1 MPATY
6 IQIASNILSTNT
18 ATITFSSIPNTY
30 TDLLLKISARTASN
44 ADYDPLY
51 LDFNNDTASNYSVQ
65 NLRGSGTFAEAFR
78 LSNTNPITNGYAING
93 STSTANTFANC
104 EIYIPS
110 YLTATNKPLNIFTAQ
125 ETAATGANV
134 VQQAALWR
142 NNAAITSIRMYS
154 NGSFVTNS
162 SFFLYGIKNS

>member
-44 ADYDPLY
+44 AEYDPLY

-65 NLRGSGTFAEAFR
+65 TLRGSGAFAEAFR
-78 LSNTNPITNGYAING
+78 TSSTNPITNNYAFNAA
-93 STSTANTFANC
+93 TSTANTFANC

-110 YLTATNKPLNIFTAQ
+110 YLTATNKPLNVFTAQ
-125 ETAATGANV
+125 EMAATGANV

-142 NNAAITSIRMYS
+142 NTAAITSIRMYS
-154 NGSFVTNS
+154 NGSFVTGS